1 MSKFKPDFS
10 QELDSNLQVLLTI
23 FEQIT
28 ENFEGN
34 SQTTIILEKPE
45 NDTHKLY
52 DYYLDSLLIVYFNKY
67 AVLCQALIQSLNTE
81 NYLIYGLIGRAIIE
95 HTAIL
100 RYYVTD
106 KMLPLVELALEDGQ
120 VTESEVAEIIPW
132 LEKHLTGQRF
142 NWAEFLADYVT
153 HPTVGDSPQVNILT
167 CLEKWTKNNSD
178 IGVMYALFC
187 DLVHPNLGST
197 LLICRLVDNQVGIG
211 GNQGEAIGLEIFK
224 RTFAQLVQIF
234 TEVKEQLLKIQT
246 FKFSQALRVK

>member
-1 MSKFKPDFS
+1 MSTFNPDFS
-10 QELDSNLQVLLTI
+10 QILDSELQELLT
-23 FEQIT
+23 
-28 ENFEGN
+28 NFETITQDFESN
-34 SQTTIILEKPE
+34 SQTTVILQKPE
-45 NDTHKLY
+45 NNPHKLY
-52 DYYLDSLLIVYFNKY
+52 DYYLDSLLLVYFNKY
-67 AVLCQALIQSLNTE
+67 AILCQALIQSLNTA

-120 VTESEVAEIIPW
+120 VTESEVSEIIPW

-142 NWAEFLADYVT
+142 NWTEFLADYLT
-153 HPTVGDSPQVNILT
+153 HPTAGDASQVNILT

-211 GNQGEAIGLEIFK
+211 GSQGEAIGLEIFK
-224 RTFAQLVQIF
+224 RTFVQLVQIF
-234 TEVKEQLLKIQT
+234 SEVKDQLVKIQT